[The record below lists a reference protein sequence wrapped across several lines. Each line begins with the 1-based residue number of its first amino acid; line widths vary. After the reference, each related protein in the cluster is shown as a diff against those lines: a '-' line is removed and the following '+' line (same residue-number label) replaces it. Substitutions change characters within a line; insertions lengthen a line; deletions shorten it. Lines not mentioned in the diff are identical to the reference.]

1 MGSAKGSGK
10 PFELQ
15 LIKKKKVAN
24 NNKSLDEQQVAYTL
38 IWRMLFEFE
47 DIVQQRPIRLTLNE
61 QEAMILEPIKE
72 NKYSCEELVEMTKKK
87 IEEFEEKYEDTIWW
101 EDKDAEAVAR
111 VTDTML
117 ISVRHK
123 QLQQS
128 LK

>member
-87 IEEFEEKYEDTIWW
+87 IEEFEEKYKDKIWW
-101 EDKDAEAVAR
+101 EDKDVEAVAR
-111 VTDTML
+111 VTNTML

>member
-1 MGSAKGSGK
+1 LGSAKGSGK

-72 NKYSCEELVEMTKKK
+72 NKYSLEELVEMTKKK
-87 IEEFEEKYEDTIWW
+87 IEEFEEKYKDKIWW
-101 EDKDAEAVAR
+101 EDKDVEAVAR
-111 VTDTML
+111 VTNTML

>member
-72 NKYSCEELVEMTKKK
+72 NKYSLEELVEMTKKK
-87 IEEFEEKYEDTIWW
+87 IEEFEEKYKDKIWW
-101 EDKDAEAVAR
+101 EDKDVEAVAR
-111 VTDTML
+111 VTNTML

>member
-111 VTDTML
+111 VTNTML